1 MRKTIKTA
9 LEVFKNK
16 FIFNLIKWKNFK
28 NMNTRRN

>member
-9 LEVFKNK
+9 LEGLKNK

-28 NMNTRRN
+28 NMNT